1 MHMNISEEAVD
12 ARIYNENAPH
22 QDLDNPAAQT
32 LCEPAQSKCGHRTR
46 MHKGTFMRI
55 YRKNAAP
62 QRAYP
67 DHPPYNIKLNPGGA
81 IL

>member
-1 MHMNISEEAVD
+1 MNISEEAVD

-46 MHKGTFMRI
+46 MHKGTFMREFTAKMPRPKEHTLI
-55 YRKNAAP
+55 IP
-62 QRAYP
+62 L
-67 DHPPYNIKLNPGGA
+67 I
-81 IL
+81 ILS